1 MEATKHAVVF
11 EIASAL
17 QAKPQALR
25 LSLEQK

>member
-1 MEATKHAVVF
+1 MEATKYAVVF

-25 LSLEQK
+25 LLLERK